1 MTTAF
6 PLRNVTKLLQNEDA
20 DWIKIA
26 RAIILHALRTSA
38 RTKEVKSWG
47 ISEVL
52 LGLNSFQTRISPTL
66 DKMLKAWYTVKK
78 KLRWSGAGSHPRSA
92 TPKFILA
99 VLTMAPGIDSEDI
112 LKLPRIFRM
121 AKIRNTSEFW
131 DVPGASLETYL
142 RGSHFHFTDADP
154 HSIHKFDDCFQPSR
168 DPEGP
173 TTWEKAMGWAWDN
186 LAPLDDNSWNLPT
199 TIWRNFLRPTLLT
212 CATLVT
218 GGEFRMI
225 QTDGDSAGGNS
236 GVVPRIPRLRSGS
249 GDLYVWV
256 TSRTRNQNGGEKR
269 RVSNLGHDDLLPTI
283 DIALQQHKQHTACLI
298 LLLNTLRFNWKERN
312 ECQFEGRHTFKG
324 INLIID
330 ESKLEIEAKE
340 FGHLTEKQRE
350 RQQRERQLIQYW
362 QIQSVRWHNGE
373 TTKEPMPPFQAE
385 TANDSGPLSRDLPPS
400 DQTDSQDLGTP
411 PWGLD
416 AMLHFDRNID
426 EHNAPVGTATN
437 RGHNGQGTR
446 RPTEPHPPFDEE
458 QRRRLR
464 EYISDLLGVCPV
476 EVARDSDQQLEFESY
491 IKDIYITTQA

>member
-1 MTTAF
+1 MGGLGWPPLEHMATAF
-6 PLRNVTKLLQNEDA
+6 LLRNITKLLQNADA

-38 RTKEVKSWG
+38 RTNEVKSWG

-78 KLRWSGAGSHPRSA
+78 KLSWSGAGSHPRSA

-112 LKLPRIFRM
+112 LKLARIFRT

-142 RGSHFHFTDADP
+142 RDSHYHFTDADL

-173 TTWEKAMGWAWDN
+173 ITWEKATGWAWDN
-186 LAPLDDNSWNLPT
+186 LAPLGDNSWNLPT
-199 TIWRNFLRPTLLT
+199 AIWRNFLY
-212 CATLVT
+212 
-218 GGEFRMI
+218 
-225 QTDGDSAGGNS
+225 TD
-236 GVVPRIPRLRSGS
+236 
-249 GDLYVWV
+249 
-256 TSRTRNQNGGEKR
+256 TSNR
-269 RVSNLGHDDLLPTI
+269 RVSNLGHEDLLPTI
-283 DIALQQHKQHTACLI
+283 DIALQQHKQHIACLI
-298 LLLNTLRFNWKERN
+298 LLLNILRFNWNERN
-312 ECQFEGRHTFKG
+312 ECQFEGRHTFKA
-324 INLIID
+324 INLIIN

-340 FGHLTEKQRE
+340 FEHLTEKQRE

-385 TANDSGPLSRDLPPS
+385 TANESRPRCPPFQAETANESRPLSRDLPPS
-400 DQTDSQDLGTP
+400 DQNDSQVLGTP
-411 PWGLD
+411 PWGHD

-426 EHNAPVGTATN
+426 EHNASVGTAAN
-437 RGHNGQGTR
+437 RGHNDQRTR

-458 QRRRLR
+458 QRWRLR
-464 EYISDLLGVCPV
+464 EYISDLLAPWAKAGVPV
-476 EVARDSDQQLEFESY
+476 MLLELPPPLQSSLSPTVMIQSSPEGMEEGHRRLE
-491 IKDIYITTQA
+491 